1 MEDLG
6 RVHKRRRLLCSL
18 KNDKKCYR
26 SSTGR
31 TGKLTSVCPLRWPIK
46 VCPPRRKVPRG
57 KTEQLPL
64 VKLLETGSDD
74 DHFLCET
81 RSLTAESNVS
91 SSLHPTKSAYWKPA
105 KVERFCDLLLISQIC
120 IIPRRTRRKRE
131 NRFAVSHKKGKHLWL
146 AVSERGGGA
155 LCNYASAIHILL
167 LLPVEKPAKVC
178 RICQ

>member
-31 TGKLTSVCPLRWPIK
+31 TEKLASVCPLGWPIK
-46 VCPPRRKVPRG
+46 VCPPRRKLPRG
-57 KTEQLPL
+57 NPEQLPL

-91 SSLHPTKSAYWKPA
+91 SSLHPTKSSYWKPA

-120 IIPRRTRRKRE
+120 IIPRRTKRKRE
-131 NRFAVSHKKGKHLWL
+131 NRFGWL
-146 AVSERGGGA
+146 AVSERGGGS
-155 LCNYASAIHILL
+155 LCNYASAIHMLL